1 MNLSHHFLLSMP
13 SLANSWFE
21 NTITYVFE
29 HNDNG
34 ALGFVINRPAPISVA
49 EVYRQ
54 LDIDVIDSVR
64 TDAVVFEGGPIDTQR
79 GFILFDAASEVV
91 TESADLES
99 HIESGDHG
107 VNLCG
112 STDLLDNIGAGNGPQ
127 DYLLLLGYAGW
138 GAGQLESEMSEN
150 SWLTCA
156 ASTDILFNDDY
167 QHRFQLA
174 ADSLGVDFSR
184 LSNDTG
190 HA

>member
-1 MNLSHHFLLSMP
+1 MP

-21 NTITYVFE
+21 NTITYIFE
-29 HNDNG
+29 HNEDG
-34 ALGFVINRPAPISVA
+34 ALGFVINRPAPILVA

-54 LDIDVIDSVR
+54 LDIDVADSVS
-64 TDAVVFEGGPIDTQR
+64 TNAVVLEGGPIDTQR
-79 GFILFDAASEVV
+79 GFILFDVATDFELE
-91 TESADLES
+91 TESLAE
-99 HIESGDHG
+99 HIETGDYG

-112 STDLLDNIGAGNGPQ
+112 STALLDNIGAGNGPA

-156 ASTDILFNDDY
+156 ASTEILFNDDY
-167 QHRFQLA
+167 QNRFSMA
-174 ADSLGVDFSR
+174 AASLGIDFSR
-184 LSNDTG
+184 MSNETG

>member
-29 HNDNG
+29 HNEDG
-34 ALGFVINRPAPISVA
+34 ALGFVINRPAPITTG

-54 LDIDVIDSVR
+54 LNIDMIDTAD
-64 TDAVVFEGGPIDTQR
+64 TDKVVLEGGPIDTQR
-79 GFILFDAASEVV
+79 GFILFDATSDFSVESE
-91 TESADLES
+91 ELAS
-99 HIESGDHG
+99 HIEAGDHG

-112 STDLLDNIGAGNGPQ
+112 STGLLDVIGAGDGPQ
-127 DYLLLLGYAGW
+127 DYLLVLGYAGW
-138 GAGQLESEMSEN
+138 SAGQLESEMSEN

-156 ASTDILFNDDY
+156 ASTEILFHKHY
-167 QHRFQLA
+167 QRRFALA
-174 ADSLGVDFSR
+174 ASSLGVDFSR
-184 LSNDTG
+184 LSSETG

>member
-1 MNLSHHFLLSMP
+1 MP

-21 NTITYVFE
+21 NTITYIFE
-29 HNDNG
+29 HNEDG

-54 LDIDVIDSVR
+54 LEIDIID
-64 TDAVVFEGGPIDTQR
+64 TIKDETVVFEGGPIDNQR
-79 GFILFDAASEVV
+79 GYILFNSE
-91 TESADLES
+91 SSLPADSGELAS
-99 HIESGDHG
+99 HIEAGEHG
-107 VNLCG
+107 VSLCG
-112 STDLLDNIGAGNGPQ
+112 STGLLDSIGAGNGPE

-138 GAGQLESEMSEN
+138 GAGQLESEMTEN

-156 ASTDILFNDDY
+156 ASTDILFNDDFES
-167 QHRFQLA
+167 RFNLA

-184 LSNDTG
+184 LSNETG

>member
-1 MNLSHHFLLSMP
+1 MP

-29 HNDNG
+29 HSEDG
-34 ALGFVINRPAPISVA
+34 ALGFVVNRPAPISTA

-54 LDIDVIDSVR
+54 LDIDIVESVTDS
-64 TDAVVFEGGPIDTQR
+64 VVFEGGPIDSQR
-79 GFILFDAASEVV
+79 GFILFDAASDITIDSE
-91 TESADLES
+91 ELES
-99 HIESGDHG
+99 HIEAGDHG

-112 STDLLDNIGAGNGPQ
+112 STGLLDSIGAGNGPQ

-138 GAGQLESEMSEN
+138 SAGQLESEMAEN

-156 ASTDILFNDDY
+156 ASSDILFRANY
-167 QHRFQLA
+167 QHRFDLA
-174 ADSLGVDFSR
+174 ANSLGVDFSR
-184 LSNDTG
+184 LSSDTG

>member
-1 MNLSHHFLLSMP
+1 MP

-21 NTITYVFE
+21 KTITYVFE
-29 HNDNG
+29 HNDDG
-34 ALGFVINRPAPISVA
+34 ALGFVINRPAPITAA
-49 EVYRQ
+49 EVYSQ
-54 LDIDVIDSVR
+54 LKIEVIDSV
-64 TDAVVFEGGPIDTQR
+64 TDAVVMEGGPIDTQR
-79 GFILFDAASEVV
+79 GFILFDADCDV
-91 TESADLES
+91 TAESDELSS

-112 STDLLDNIGAGNGPQ
+112 STDLLDNIGAGNGPD
-127 DYLLLLGYAGW
+127 DYLLLLGYSGW

-156 ASTDILFNDDY
+156 ASTEILFNNDY
-167 QHRFQLA
+167 ESRFKLA